1 MNKIIS
7 TVLTAL
13 ISLTCIQAGFNFED
27 NQAFAKTSYFESE
40 KDIITRAQWGANEDY
55 LYMANND
62 SAPDLIQL
70 DPDFATTYAR
80 ELKIKKTTTHD
91 SQGRAFKWPATYPA
105 KTSKF
110 IIHHTETT
118 TNLDDPK
125 QAIRNIYKYHAVSR
139 GWGDIG
145 YNYIIDTDGRVYE
158 GRYGGEGV
166 IGGHAGPGN
175 TGSIGIAILGS
186 YDDDDVSEAAIESLS
201 RLIAIKSKIH
211 GINPEGY
218 SSFRGK
224 FRPNIIGHLDV
235 MNTACPGNYIY
246 KKLPLIA
253 SMAKTMADEDRKKHL
268 QDYEF
273 IDKSDVYYLE
283 LEPQETESVTIKLE
297 NIGKKTWGKETY
309 LLVNKNS
316 KHEGVVSFPKKEGI
330 RLAEMK
336 ESQVKPGSAGT
347 FTFQIEAG
355 EKTNLIFLDLTVV
368 VDGERKITDYKV
380 LPVKVNAPIY
390 TYEVT
395 DIDYPPKVMAPGDK
409 FEGKIKLKNTG
420 NITWKRFGKNR
431 VVVTLNGK
439 TVGIMAEKETGE
451 DDYATFKY
459 AYTAPEAPGQYYGE
473 FQIEYRGDGDLQ
485 KESDEHLSFTT
496 NVNEQGLKGELV
508 ELTPDREL
516 EQGTSYILSI
526 KLKNTG
532 SETWNKEDIDL
543 ILRHDN
549 SLEVTKEQ
557 ITREETKP
565 GQELSLNITVK
576 VKKDATPAKNKSFV
590 IVPKINNKRFVKK
603 WMSIHYDV
611 TKKKTQAEERKE
623 IKSEVYA
630 YDADE
635 VIVSS
640 ADLAEAEGGNIRVR
654 ISTFSAPKITSN
666 KSFYLYDSDGDLL
679 ETFDAGD
686 SIRLEK
692 SAGKYVAIKNKI
704 IAKSTKPLQLKAKS
718 DAYLEIESFNRIAA
732 WNPDYNDNLFRGAIE
747 FRLENSEYMVINELP
762 LEDYLKG
769 LAEEPN
775 SAEYEKIKA
784 ITVAARSYAKF
795 YMHYAEKFPGQPYH
809 LNDDPAVS
817 QKYLGHGYELR
828 APNISKAVEDTEG
841 EVVTYQGQLIKTPYF
856 SSSNGKTKSAKEVWN
871 WSAPYLTSKDDPY
884 CAGEEQRGHG
894 VGMSGCGAKGM
905 AEAGSTYKEIL
916 EYYYNNSKVKQLW

>member
-7 TVLTAL
+7 TTLAAL

-27 NQAFAKTSYFESE
+27 NQAFAKASYFESE

-55 LYMANND
+55 LYMTNND
-62 SAPDLIQL
+62 SAPDLVQL
-70 DPDFATTYAR
+70 DPDFATTYAS
-80 ELKIKKTTTHD
+80 ELKIRKTTTHD
-91 SQGRAFKWPATYPA
+91 SKGRAFKWPPAYPA
-105 KTSKF
+105 KTTKF
-110 IIHHTETT
+110 IVHHTETT
-118 TNLDDPK
+118 KNLDDPK

-145 YNYIIDTDGRVYE
+145 YNYIIDIEGRVYE

-166 IGGHAGPGN
+166 VGGHAGPGN

-186 YDDDDVSEAAIESLS
+186 YDDDEVPDAAIESLA

-211 GINPEGY
+211 GINPEGL

-224 FRPNIIGHLDV
+224 FLPNILGHKDV
-235 MNTACPGNYIY
+235 MSTDCPGDYIY
-246 KKLPLIA
+246 SKLPLIA
-253 SMAKTMADEDRKKHL
+253 NMAKNMADEDRKKYL
-268 QDYEF
+268 KDYEF
-273 IDKSDVYYLE
+273 IDKSNVYYLQ

-297 NIGKKTWGKETY
+297 NIGKKTWGKDTY
-309 LLVNKNS
+309 LLVNKNA

-336 ESQVKPGSAGT
+336 ESKVKPGSTGT
-347 FTFQIEAG
+347 FTFEIEAG
-355 EKTNLIFLDLTVV
+355 EKGELVFLDLTVV
-368 VDGERKITDYKV
+368 ADGVRKIRDYKV

-390 TYEVT
+390 TYEIS
-395 DIDYPPKVMAPGDK
+395 DIDYPPEVMGPGERFK
-409 FEGKIKLKNTG
+409 GTIKLKNTG
-420 NITWKRFGKNR
+420 NINWKRIGRNR
-431 VVVTLNGK
+431 VSITLNGK
-439 TVGIMAEKETGE
+439 MIGVMSEVKAGKG
-451 DDYATFKY
+451 DYATFTY
-459 AYTAPEAPGQYYGE
+459 FYTAPETPGQYYGE
-473 FQIEYRGDGDLQ
+473 FMIEYKGNGDLQ
-485 KESDEHLSFTT
+485 QDSDEHLSFTT
-496 NVNEQGLKGELV
+496 SVNEQGLKGELV
-508 ELTPDREL
+508 DLTAARGL
-516 EQGTSYILSI
+516 QRGTSYVLSV

-532 SETWNKEDIDL
+532 SETWKEEDVDL
-543 ILRHDN
+543 LYRKPSSIKVLNTHFSRD
-549 SLEVTKEQ
+549 
-557 ITREETKP
+557 ETKP
-565 GQELSLNITVK
+565 GQVLAISITVK
-576 VKKDATPAKNKSFV
+576 IDANTETSKANSFV
-590 IVPKINNKRFVKK
+590 VIPKINGERFVKNRI
-603 WMSIHYDV
+603 SIKYEV
-611 TKKKTQAEERKE
+611 TKKKTQAEEQQE

-630 YDADE
+630 YDADN
-635 VIVSS
+635 ITVSN

-654 ISTFSAPKITSN
+654 ISTFSPPRITSN
-666 KSFYLYDSDGDLL
+666 KEFYLYDSDGDLL
-679 ETFDAGD
+679 ETFDAGE
-686 SIRLEK
+686 SIRLKK
-692 SAGKYVAIKNKI
+692 SVGKYVAIKNKI

-718 DAYLEIESFNRIAA
+718 DAYLEIESFSRIAA

-747 FRLENSEYMVINELP
+747 FRLENREYMVINELP

-795 YMHYAEKFPGQPYH
+795 YMHYAEKFLDKPYH

-828 APNISKAVEDTEG
+828 APNIAKAVEDTEG

-905 AEAGSTYKEIL
+905 AEAGSTYTEIL
-916 EYYYNNSKVKQLW
+916 EYYYNNSKVKKIW